1 MVNTNIKTVVDNI
14 LNSYETRVKVVC
26 KVMKETA
33 LLLKCMS
40 KEQAEMAL
48 QLRDTLAKKESL
60 RKRDFDYLL
69 GDIVLRNLDEEKKVN
84 KILENFQKEEEG
96 MIARFRNILT
106 GAEKIKLSEFR
117 VLSKEILEHL
127 DRREKEVSEVLR
139 NFHIEQGVF
148 LAGLRKLVKKGDQI
162 RTRDFKAM
170 TESLR
175 LKQLGKESEIGML
188 LSEFGKV
195 QEEVKLRWEKVLKDY
210 V

>member
-1 MVNTNIKTVVDNI
+1 MMVNTNIKTVVDNI
-14 LNSYETRVKVVC
+14 LNSYETRVKVVG
-26 KVMKETA
+26 KVMKETT
-33 LLLKCMS
+33 LFLKCMS
-40 KEQAEMAL
+40 REQAEMAL

-69 GDIVLRNLDEEKKVN
+69 GDIVLRNLDEEKRVN
-84 KILENFQKEEEG
+84 KILENFQKEEG

-106 GAEKIKLSEFR
+106 GGEKIKLSEFR

-148 LAGLRKLVKKGDQI
+148 LAGLRKLAKKGDQV
-162 RTRDFKAM
+162 RTKDFKAM
-170 TESLR
+170 TEGLR